1 MPSRKED
8 TMVSYS
14 DLFQLGLL
22 IVAIIG
28 LTYKMKSSRKKDSL
42 LDFALAVICPM
53 TQATRPHDDLIA
65 KKINRL
71 SLEN

>member
-1 MPSRKED
+1 
-8 TMVSYS
+8 MVSYS
-14 DLFQLGLL
+14 DLFQFGIL

-28 LTYKMKSSRKKDSL
+28 LVYKMKSSRKKFL

-53 TQATRPHDDLIA
+53 TQASRPHDDFIA